1 MLSHT
6 LQGMEIETLVP
17 LARMGCC
24 HDVINISSAELA
36 RELGTSQQTTSRRLK
51 HLEAGG
57 YIHRDIH
64 PRGQRIVI
72 SEKGIEE
79 LMRLKKDLD
88 AIFEARQDHIV
99 SFTGEVVS
107 GLGEGSYYVTLP
119 GYHHQFKEVLGFEP
133 YPGTLNLKL
142 RKGEDIKARHMLQE
156 AGGMDIDGFQNGA
169 RTFGP
174 VRAYRANIGGIEG
187 AFIIPKRTHHGID
200 TIELIAPVKI
210 RDRLKLE
217 DGSILTVK
225 IMV

>member
-1 MLSHT
+1 
-6 LQGMEIETLVP
+6 MEIETLVP

-51 HLEAGG
+51 RLEEAG
-57 YIHRDIH
+57 YIYRDIH

-72 SEKGIEE
+72 SSKGIEE

-88 AIFEARQDHIV
+88 AIFEARQHHIV

-107 GLGEGSYYVTLP
+107 GLGEGGYYVTLP
-119 GYHHQFKEVLGFEP
+119 GYFRQFKEKLGIEP

-156 AGGMDIDGFQNGA
+156 AGGLEVEGFEEGG

-174 VRAYRANIGGIEG
+174 VRVYRADIGGIEG
-187 AFIIPKRTHHGID
+187 AFIIPRRTHHGID

-210 RDRLKLE
+210 RDRLKLK
-217 DGSILTVK
+217 DGSVLTVR
-225 IMV
+225 IMVE